1 MMDKL
6 HNTKVLVVGGSSG
19 IGLGIAMAAVE
30 AGADV
35 TIASRTHDKLDAAI
49 IDLRGKATA
58 RQIDATDDESVTAF
72 FTQSPVWDHVV
83 CSAGQGGRG
92 LLPAMTMAT
101 AKAAMEA
108 KFWAYF
114 RIARAAKISSGG
126 SLTFISG
133 GLGTKPAPRAAL
145 VSATN
150 AACEGLARGLAL
162 DLSPTR
168 VNVISPGIVETPLW
182 NQLELE
188 QRKMLFDKAARG
200 LPAKR
205 IGQPADIGQA
215 VLFVMT
221 NPFTT
226 GSVIQVDGG
235 SAIQFA
241 GEH

>member
-1 MMDKL
+1 MVL
-6 HNTKVLVVGGSSG
+6 QGAKVLVVGGSSG
-19 IGLGIAMAAVE
+19 IGLGIAKAVVE
-30 AGADV
+30 AGANV

-58 RQIDATDDESVTAF
+58 RQLDATDDASVAAF
-72 FTQSPVWDHVV
+72 FKGAPQWDHVA

-92 LLPAMTMAT
+92 LLQAMEMDA

-114 RIARAAKISSGG
+114 RIARAARITPGG

-133 GLGTKPAPRAAL
+133 GLGTRPAPRAAL

-162 DLSPTR
+162 DLAPTR
-168 VNVISPGIVETPLW
+168 VNVVSPGIVETPLW
-182 NQLELE
+182 NQFEAE
-188 QRKMLFDKAARG
+188 QRKALFDKAARG
-200 LPAKR
+200 LPAGR
-205 IGQPADIGQA
+205 IGQPEDIGQA

-221 NPFTT
+221 NRFIT
-226 GSVIQVDGG
+226 GSIIQVDGG

-241 GEH
+241 G